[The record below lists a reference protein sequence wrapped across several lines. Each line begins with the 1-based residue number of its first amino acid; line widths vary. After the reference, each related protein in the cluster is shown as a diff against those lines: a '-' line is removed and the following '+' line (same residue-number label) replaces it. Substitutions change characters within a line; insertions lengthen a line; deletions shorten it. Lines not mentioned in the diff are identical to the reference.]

1 MFIVMNLVL
10 KMSLMKDY
18 RRRCDRMGRSRAMK
32 PTRNQ
37 KALMSKAGLAVNN
50 WLVLE
55 ETKTELRLVSRG
67 AGVRRTIKK
76 SLTNAN

>member
-1 MFIVMNLVL
+1 
-10 KMSLMKDY
+10 
-18 RRRCDRMGRSRAMK
+18 MGRSRAMK

-37 KALMSKAGLAVNN
+37 KVLMGKAGLVVNN
-50 WLVLE
+50 WLVLA

-76 SLTNAN
+76 SS

>member
-1 MFIVMNLVL
+1 
-10 KMSLMKDY
+10 
-18 RRRCDRMGRSRAMK
+18 
-32 PTRNQ
+32 
-37 KALMSKAGLAVNN
+37 MSKAGLMVNN

-55 ETKTELRLVSRG
+55 ETKTELKLVSCA

>member
-1 MFIVMNLVL
+1 
-10 KMSLMKDY
+10 
-18 RRRCDRMGRSRAMK
+18 MGRSRAMK

-37 KALMSKAGLAVNN
+37 KALMSKAGLVANN

>member
-1 MFIVMNLVL
+1 
-10 KMSLMKDY
+10 
-18 RRRCDRMGRSRAMK
+18 MGRSRATK

-37 KALMSKAGLAVNN
+37 KQLMGKAGLVVRN

-76 SLTNAN
+76 SL

>member
-1 MFIVMNLVL
+1 
-10 KMSLMKDY
+10 
-18 RRRCDRMGRSRAMK
+18 MK

-37 KALMSKAGLAVNN
+37 KELMSKASLVVNN

-67 AGVRRTIKK
+67 TGARRTIKK

>member
-1 MFIVMNLVL
+1 
-10 KMSLMKDY
+10 
-18 RRRCDRMGRSRAMK
+18 MGRSRAMK

-37 KALMSKAGLAVNN
+37 KELMSKAGLVVNN

>member
-1 MFIVMNLVL
+1 
-10 KMSLMKDY
+10 
-18 RRRCDRMGRSRAMK
+18 MGRSRAMK
-32 PTRNQ
+32 STRNQ

>member
-1 MFIVMNLVL
+1 
-10 KMSLMKDY
+10 
-18 RRRCDRMGRSRAMK
+18 MGRSRVMK

-67 AGVRRTIKK
+67 AGMRRTIKK

>member
-1 MFIVMNLVL
+1 
-10 KMSLMKDY
+10 
-18 RRRCDRMGRSRAMK
+18 MGRSRATK

-37 KALMSKAGLAVNN
+37 KILMSKAGLVVNN

-55 ETKTELRLVSRG
+55 ESKMGLRLVSRG
-67 AGVRRTIKK
+67 AGVTRTIKK

>member
-1 MFIVMNLVL
+1 
-10 KMSLMKDY
+10 
-18 RRRCDRMGRSRAMK
+18 MGRSRAKK

-37 KALMSKAGLAVNN
+37 KALMSKAGLVVNN

-67 AGVRRTIKK
+67 DGVRRTIKK

>member
-1 MFIVMNLVL
+1 
-10 KMSLMKDY
+10 
-18 RRRCDRMGRSRAMK
+18 MK

-55 ETKTELRLVSRG
+55 ETKAELRLVSRG

>member
-1 MFIVMNLVL
+1 
-10 KMSLMKDY
+10 
-18 RRRCDRMGRSRAMK
+18 MGRSRAKK

-37 KALMSKAGLAVNN
+37 KALMSKAGLVVNN
-50 WLVLE
+50 WLVLV

-67 AGVRRTIKK
+67 AGMRRTIKK

>member
-1 MFIVMNLVL
+1 
-10 KMSLMKDY
+10 
-18 RRRCDRMGRSRAMK
+18 MGRSRATK
-32 PTRNQ
+32 PTRSQ
-37 KALMSKAGLAVNN
+37 KIIMGKSGLVVNN

-67 AGVRRTIKK
+67 AGISRTIKK

>member
-1 MFIVMNLVL
+1 
-10 KMSLMKDY
+10 
-18 RRRCDRMGRSRAMK
+18 MGRSRVMK

-37 KALMSKAGLAVNN
+37 KVLMSKAGLAVNN

-67 AGVRRTIKK
+67 ASVRRTIKK

>member
-1 MFIVMNLVL
+1 
-10 KMSLMKDY
+10 
-18 RRRCDRMGRSRAMK
+18 MGRSRVMK
-32 PTRNQ
+32 PTWNQ
-37 KALMSKAGLAVNN
+37 KTLMSKAGLAVNN

>member
-1 MFIVMNLVL
+1 
-10 KMSLMKDY
+10 
-18 RRRCDRMGRSRAMK
+18 MGRSRAMK

-37 KALMSKAGLAVNN
+37 KALMSTAGLAVNN

>member
-1 MFIVMNLVL
+1 
-10 KMSLMKDY
+10 
-18 RRRCDRMGRSRAMK
+18 MK
-32 PTRNQ
+32 PTRSQ
-37 KALMSKAGLAVNN
+37 KALMSKAGLVVNN

-67 AGVRRTIKK
+67 AGVWRTIKK

>member
-1 MFIVMNLVL
+1 
-10 KMSLMKDY
+10 
-18 RRRCDRMGRSRAMK
+18 MGRSRVMK

-37 KALMSKAGLAVNN
+37 KELMSKASLVVNN

-67 AGVRRTIKK
+67 TGARRTIKK

>member
-1 MFIVMNLVL
+1 
-10 KMSLMKDY
+10 
-18 RRRCDRMGRSRAMK
+18 MGRSRATK

-37 KALMSKAGLAVNN
+37 KVLMSKVGLMVNN

-76 SLTNAN
+76 SS

>member
-1 MFIVMNLVL
+1 
-10 KMSLMKDY
+10 
-18 RRRCDRMGRSRAMK
+18 MGRSRAMK

-50 WLVLE
+50 WLALE

>member
-1 MFIVMNLVL
+1 
-10 KMSLMKDY
+10 
-18 RRRCDRMGRSRAMK
+18 MGRSRAMK

-55 ETKTELRLVSRG
+55 ETKAELRLVSRG

>member
-1 MFIVMNLVL
+1 
-10 KMSLMKDY
+10 
-18 RRRCDRMGRSRAMK
+18 MGRSRATK

-37 KALMSKAGLAVNN
+37 KILMSKAGLMVNN

-55 ETKTELRLVSRG
+55 ETKTELKLVSCA

>member
-1 MFIVMNLVL
+1 
-10 KMSLMKDY
+10 
-18 RRRCDRMGRSRAMK
+18 MGRRKATK

-37 KALMSKAGLAVNN
+37 KILMSKAGLVVNN

-67 AGVRRTIKK
+67 SGMNRVLKK
-76 SLTNAN
+76 SS

>member
-1 MFIVMNLVL
+1 
-10 KMSLMKDY
+10 
-18 RRRCDRMGRSRAMK
+18 MGRSRAMK

-37 KALMSKAGLAVNN
+37 KALMSKAGLAENN